1 MVRFL
6 AFLVFFLVAGCAHTP
21 GQEMAI
27 SAEEAESR
35 LMLAENYL
43 VEAEPR
49 MALEQLR
56 IIESQTQQCRRLHF
70 LFGVSYKLL
79 DDLEMSSRAYERAVE
94 IDPYFGEAW
103 NNLGQ
108 VKQALGEY
116 EASRRAYEHALT
128 LDGYMTPEFAAYN
141 MASLFAEQGKLEQAL
156 TYSRMGIDKN
166 RRYIPLYRQSADLL
180 RQAGRLGEAVDTLH
194 MGVSARPDC
203 MSLRILL
210 AEELIRMGRER
221 EAKKWFARIIEQEP
235 ESDEAETAAHYLEV
249 FR

>member
-141 MASLFAEQGKLEQAL
+141 MASEDQK
-156 TYSRMGIDKN
+156 M
-166 RRYIPLYRQSADLL
+166 RR
-180 RQAGRLGEAVDTLH
+180 
-194 MGVSARPDC
+194 
-203 MSLRILL
+203 
-210 AEELIRMGRER
+210 
-221 EAKKWFARIIEQEP
+221 
-235 ESDEAETAAHYLEV
+235 
-249 FR
+249 